1 MKFIKCLGNIL
12 CSLILLFIVISGIYS
27 ISIWLERLGVGFG
40 VLNYVLTISLSAF
53 SFYMF
58 SHNIDNI
65 YGGKKKLSIAKNV
78 FSLDYTDLKNISK
91 IDFDDSC
98 NFNIYLKN
106 GLHISLNEYYIPKTQ
121 KDLQNL
127 DDEFNF

>member
-1 MKFIKCLGNIL
+1 MKFIKCLGNVL
-12 CSLILLFIVISGIYS
+12 YSLILLFILISGICNMS
-27 ISIWLERLGVGFG
+27 TFIGHLGIGFG
-40 VLNYVLTISLSAF
+40 VLNYVLTISLLAF

-65 YGGKKKLSIAKNV
+65 YGARKKLSIAKNV

-106 GLHISLNEYYIPKTQ
+106 GLHMSLNKYYIPKTQ
-121 KDLQNL
+121 QELQDLDN
-127 DDEFNF
+127 EFNF

>member
-1 MKFIKCLGNIL
+1 MKFIKRLGIIL
-12 CSLILLFIVISGIYS
+12 YSLILLFILISGICNMS
-27 ISIWLERLGVGFG
+27 TFIGRLGIGFG
-40 VLNYVLTISLSAF
+40 SLDYIITISLSAF
-53 SFYMF
+53 AFYMF
-58 SHNIDNI
+58 ARDIDNI
-65 YGGKKKLSIAKNV
+65 YGVKKKLNIAKNV
-78 FSLDYTDLKNISK
+78 FSLDYTNLKNISK

-106 GLHISLNEYYIPKTQ
+106 GLHISLNKYYIPKTQ

>member
-91 IDFDDSC
+91 IDFDDNY

-121 KDLQNL
+121 KNLQNL

>member
-65 YGGKKKLSIAKNV
+65 YGARKKLSIAKNV

-91 IDFDDSC
+91 IDFDDNY

-106 GLHISLNEYYIPKTQ
+106 GLHISLNKYYIPKTQ

-127 DDEFNF
+127 DDEFDF

>member
-91 IDFDDSC
+91 IDFDDNY

>member
-1 MKFIKCLGNIL
+1 MKFIKCLGNVL
-12 CSLILLFIVISGIYS
+12 YSLTLLFILISGICNMS
-27 ISIWLERLGVGFG
+27 TFIGRLGIGFG
-40 VLNYVLTISLSAF
+40 SLDYIITISLSAF
-53 SFYMF
+53 AFYMF
-58 SHNIDNI
+58 ARDIDNI
-65 YGGKKKLSIAKNV
+65 YGIKKKLKKKKNV

-91 IDFDDSC
+91 IDFDDSY

-106 GLHISLNEYYIPKTQ
+106 GLHISLNKYYIPKTQ

>member
-1 MKFIKCLGNIL
+1 MKFIKCLGNVL
-12 CSLILLFIVISGIYS
+12 YSLILLFILISGICNMS
-27 ISIWLERLGVGFG
+27 TFIGNLGIGFG
-40 VLNYVLTISLSAF
+40 SLDYIITISLSAF
-53 SFYMF
+53 AFYMF

-65 YGGKKKLSIAKNV
+65 YGARKKLSIAKNV

-91 IDFDDSC
+91 IDFDDNY

-106 GLHISLNEYYIPKTQ
+106 GLHISLNKYYIPKTQ

-127 DDEFNF
+127 DDEFDF

>member
-65 YGGKKKLSIAKNV
+65 YGARKKLSIAKNV
-78 FSLDYTDLKNISK
+78 FSLDYTDLKNISR
-91 IDFDDSC
+91 IDFDDSY

-106 GLHISLNEYYIPKTQ
+106 GLHISLNKYYIPKTQ

-127 DDEFNF
+127 DDEFDF

>member
-1 MKFIKCLGNIL
+1 MKFIKRLGDIL
-12 CSLILLFIVISGIYS
+12 YSLILLFILISGICNMS
-27 ISIWLERLGVGFG
+27 TFIGRLGIGFG
-40 VLNYVLTISLSAF
+40 SLDYIITISLSVFA
-53 SFYMF
+53 FYMF
-58 SHNIDNI
+58 ARDIDNI
-65 YGGKKKLSIAKNV
+65 YGVKKKLNIAKNV
-78 FSLDYTDLKNISK
+78 FSLDYTNLKNISK

-106 GLHISLNEYYIPKTQ
+106 GLHISLNKYYIPKTQ

>member
-65 YGGKKKLSIAKNV
+65 YGARKKLSIAKNV

-91 IDFDDSC
+91 IDFDDNY

-106 GLHISLNEYYIPKTQ
+106 GLHISLNKYYIPKTQ

>member
-91 IDFDDSC
+91 IDFDDNY

-106 GLHISLNEYYIPKTQ
+106 GLHISLNKYYIPKTQ

>member
-65 YGGKKKLSIAKNV
+65 YGARKKLSIAKNV
-78 FSLDYTDLKNISK
+78 FSLDYTDLKNISR
-91 IDFDDSC
+91 IDFDDSY

>member
-1 MKFIKCLGNIL
+1 MKFIKWLGNIL
-12 CSLILLFIVISGIYS
+12 YSLILLFIVISGICS
-27 ISIWLERLGVGFG
+27 ISIGLERLGVGFG
-40 VLNYVLTISLSAF
+40 ILNYVLTISLVTF

-58 SHNIDNI
+58 FHNIDNI
-65 YGGKKKLSIAKNV
+65 YGARKKLSIAKNV

-91 IDFDDSC
+91 IDFDDSY

-106 GLHISLNEYYIPKTQ
+106 GLHISLNKYYIPKTQ

>member
-1 MKFIKCLGNIL
+1 MKFIKRLGNIL
-12 CSLILLFIVISGIYS
+12 YSLILLFILISGICNMS
-27 ISIWLERLGVGFG
+27 TFIGRLGIGFG
-40 VLNYVLTISLSAF
+40 SLDYIITISLSAF
-53 SFYMF
+53 AFYMF
-58 SHNIDNI
+58 ARDIDNI
-65 YGGKKKLSIAKNV
+65 YGVKKKLNIAKNV
-78 FSLDYTDLKNISK
+78 FSLDYTNLKNISK

-106 GLHISLNEYYIPKTQ
+106 GLHISLNKYYIPKTQ

>member
-12 CSLILLFIVISGIYS
+12 YSLILLFILISGICNMS
-27 ISIWLERLGVGFG
+27 TFIGRLGIGFG
-40 VLNYVLTISLSAF
+40 SLDYIITISLSAF
-53 SFYMF
+53 AFYMF
-58 SHNIDNI
+58 ARDIDNI
-65 YGGKKKLSIAKNV
+65 YGVKKKLSIAKNV
-78 FSLDYTDLKNISK
+78 FSLDYTNLKNISK

-106 GLHISLNEYYIPKTQ
+106 GLHISLNKYYIPKTQ

>member
-91 IDFDDSC
+91 IDFDDNY
-98 NFNIYLKN
+98 NFNIYPFC
-106 GLHISLNEYYIPKTQ
+106 GITER
-121 KDLQNL
+121 
-127 DDEFNF
+127 E

>member
-1 MKFIKCLGNIL
+1 MKFIKRLGNIL

-40 VLNYVLTISLSAF
+40 VLNYVLTISLLAF

-65 YGGKKKLSIAKNV
+65 YGARKKLSIAKNV

-91 IDFDDSC
+91 IDFDDNY

-106 GLHISLNEYYIPKTQ
+106 GLHISLNKYYIPKTQ

>member
-65 YGGKKKLSIAKNV
+65 YGARKKLSIAKNV
-78 FSLDYTDLKNISK
+78 FSLDYTDLKNISR
-91 IDFDDSC
+91 IDFDDSY

-106 GLHISLNEYYIPKTQ
+106 GLHISLNKYYIPKTQ

>member
-65 YGGKKKLSIAKNV
+65 YGARKKLSIAKNV

-91 IDFDDSC
+91 IDFDDNY

-106 GLHISLNEYYIPKTQ
+106 GLHISLNKYYIPKT
-121 KDLQNL
+121 
-127 DDEFNF
+127 

>member
-1 MKFIKCLGNIL
+1 MKFIKRLGNIL
-12 CSLILLFIVISGIYS
+12 YSLILLFILISGICNMS
-27 ISIWLERLGVGFG
+27 TFIGRLGIGFG
-40 VLNYVLTISLSAF
+40 SLDYIITISLSAF
-53 SFYMF
+53 AFYMF
-58 SHNIDNI
+58 ARDIDNI

-91 IDFDDSC
+91 IDFDDSY

-106 GLHISLNEYYIPKTQ
+106 GLHISLNKYYIPKTQ